1 MMPYNLRLQESNEG
15 NKNNTLAKPGNQEQ
29 FEDIFNA
36 TLSKHAPFKS
46 VIVKGNNKPHTMKQ
60 LRKEIMIRTRLKNK
74 ANRTKAEED
83 QKKYRKQRNLVVKLN
98 KRAKRAYY
106 NSLDPLKVGK
116 GMHSGKP
123 SSRCFQVRK
132 PVERSYWLKMEKYY
146 QTTNI

>member
-1 MMPYNLRLQESNEG
+1 MKKISDHAYYRNSTNQ
-15 NKNNTLAKPGNQEQ
+15 PGNLKQ
-29 FEDIFNA
+29 FEDIFDA

-46 VIVKGNNKPHTMKQ
+46 VIVRGNNKPHTMEQ

-74 ANRTKAEED
+74 ANRTKAEGD

-116 GMHSGKP
+116 EGAFWKTFKP
-123 SSRCFQVRK
+123 LFSDKEASR
-132 PVERSYWLKMEKYY
+132 
-146 QTTNI
+146 